1 MLRTPRL
8 ALLLCLFAQAS
19 SAQTYR
25 LYRTAAAPKLDGRVQ
40 ADAAWAAIPRA
51 TGFYRL
57 GGDYTVAKQ
66 TTVQAAWDE
75 NNLYVAA
82 VCEEPD
88 IAKVAPIQK
97 DGGDVWTDDSVELFL
112 KLPGQLGVVQLV
124 VNTAGARAVGEGPV
138 ELNQWQAAA
147 SKGADGWAVE
157 IRVPFAALAQ
167 KPKPGDVWRGTLCRN
182 IFVYTSGGDKFTCWS
197 PLQSRFREPEH
208 FAELRFSADALSPT
222 QAKAASDALNRAY
235 RGLILSELKTLAR
248 DAPKYLREI
257 ERCLRKSRFAK
268 EAASL
273 HAQWLKAQRLTA
285 QADAASIEAVREVLR
300 DAARLRQRSYV
311 LKYRA
316 LIEELFED

>member
-1 MLRTPRL
+1 MLRTPRF
-8 ALLLCLFAQAS
+8 ALLLCLFAQAA

-25 LYRTAAAPKLDGRVQ
+25 LCRAAAAPKLDGRVQ
-40 ADAAWAAIPRA
+40 ADAAWAAIPSA
-51 TGFYRL
+51 SGFYRL

-66 TTVQAAWDE
+66 TTVRAAWDDG
-75 NNLYVAA
+75 NLYLAA

-88 IAKVAPIQK
+88 IAAVATIQK

-124 VNTAGARAVGEGPV
+124 VNTAGARAVGEGKI
-138 ELNQWQAAA
+138 ELSQWQAAA
-147 SKGADGWAVE
+147 SRGVGRWEVE

-167 KPKPGDVWRGTLCRN
+167 KPKPGDVWKGTLCRN
-182 IFVYTSGGDKFTCWS
+182 IFTFTSGGDKFTCWS

-208 FAELRFSADALSPT
+208 FAELRFSAETLTPERART
-222 QAKAASDALNRAY
+222 ASDSLNKAY
-235 RGLILSELKTLAR
+235 RGLILAELKTLAL

-257 ERCLRKSRFAK
+257 ERCLGKSRFAK

-273 HAQWLKAQRLTA
+273 HAQWVNAQRLTA
-285 QADAASIEAVREVLR
+285 QAHAASIESVREVLR
-300 DAARLRQRSYV
+300 DAERLQQRSYV

-316 LIEELFED
+316 LIEELFEE